1 MAQIFENGATF
12 ALKKAIKAKNGGLDI
27 AYTMQYTDGLCVTNR
42 IVSTRIIHPDL
53 ERLFAQLEP
62 IAAKVFTLPNTDSI
76 AVIGISF
83 AGKAENY
90 GCAIISTFFT
100 DALQATNIVT
110 PHLHFHKNNYGHFY
124 KNNYGF
130 EHELEAIA
138 TAIEYECYQYL
149 FEDKEADL
157 QAFHPDINTADNE

>member
-1 MAQIFENGATF
+1 MAQNFENGATF
-12 ALKKAIKAKNGGLDI
+12 ALKKARKAKNGGLDI
-27 AYTMQYTDGLCVTNR
+27 AYTMQYTDGSCVSNR

-53 ERLFAQLEP
+53 EKLFAQLEP
-62 IAAKVFTLPNTDSI
+62 IVAKVFTLPNTDSI

-83 AGKAENY
+83 AGKAEND

-110 PHLHFHKNNYGHFY
+110 PQLHFH

-138 TAIEYECYQYL
+138 SAIEDECYQYL

-157 QAFHPDINTADNE
+157 QAFNPDINTAGNE